1 MTVEGES
8 STSATGSASGGSEAG
23 NGSGNTGQTA
33 NSGIPPAGNA
43 NAGSGSQDL
52 SSILARMDT
61 LEKELSK
68 ARGDA
73 AKYRTKLRA
82 LASDDDEGK
91 PNSGNQAS
99 GADTAIMAQLS
110 KLREGRIRDQIA
122 LSAEKAGAMAPTEIY
137 RYFDLAEIANEEGTV
152 DKPEKLMADLRKQY
166 PFLFKAPVE
175 GSADANVGSG
185 ANVKHGDMNSM
196 IRQGFRSMR
205 GGS

>member
-33 NSGIPPAGNA
+33 NSGIPPAGMQMLA
-43 NAGSGSQDL
+43 QVVRIL

-152 DKPEKLMADLRKQY
+152 DKPEKLMADLREQY

-185 ANVKHGDMNSM
+185 ANVKPGDMNSM